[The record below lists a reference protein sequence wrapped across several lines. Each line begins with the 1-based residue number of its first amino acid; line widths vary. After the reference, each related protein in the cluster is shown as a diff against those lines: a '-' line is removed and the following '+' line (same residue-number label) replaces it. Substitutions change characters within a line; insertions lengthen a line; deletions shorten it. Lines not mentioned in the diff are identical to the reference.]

1 MVEMDAHFSE
11 MIDTLVEARQVVE
24 GELSSLSQASG
35 LDRRSLVVLDHSVRD
50 FAAQADALVLM
61 MAERGAPA
69 EINGDAKELQG
80 FFQLARERIASFL
93 TVGRE

>member
-1 MVEMDAHFSE
+1 
-11 MIDTLVEARQVVE
+11 
-24 GELSSLSQASG
+24 
-35 LDRRSLVVLDHSVRD
+35 
-50 FAAQADALVLM
+50 LVLM